1 MQNVRVAACFF
12 VLFFACLTHLTG
24 CSTVKSLV
32 PGMGKDKSAAADSG
46 ERLHLSVPPE
56 EAVAILREVA
66 PQNGWQVVSTG
77 DQFDMQGP
85 RGKYFRLETDR
96 FIGGRKSVSGVFFSE
111 PSGTYVIVGKQD
123 TGLPE
128 ALAAPLT
135 AAVEARRRETEGP

>member
-1 MQNVRVAACFF
+1 MQNPRAPAY
-12 VLFFACLTHLTG
+12 LLSLLLCLASLTG
-24 CSTVKSLV
+24 CGTVKSLV
-32 PGMGKDKSAAADSG
+32 PGVGKDKSAAADSG
-46 ERLHLSVPPE
+46 ERLHLSVLPE

-135 AAVEARRRETEGP
+135 AAVEARRRETEEP

>member
-12 VLFFACLTHLTG
+12 MLFFSCLTHLTG
-24 CSTVKSLV
+24 CGTVKSLV
-32 PGMGKDKSAAADSG
+32 PGVGKDKSAAADSG
-46 ERLHLSVPPE
+46 EQLHLSVPPE

-96 FIGGRKSVSGVFFSE
+96 FIGGKKSVSGVFFSE

>member
-1 MQNVRVAACFF
+1 MQNPRAPAY
-12 VLFFACLTHLTG
+12 LLSLLLCLASLTG
-24 CSTVKSLV
+24 CGTVKSLV
-32 PGMGKDKSAAADSG
+32 PGVGKDKSVAADSG

-77 DQFDMQGP
+77 DQFDLQGL

-135 AAVEARRRETEGP
+135 AAVEARRRETEEP